1 MIGRRPSEGRIRVLV
16 VEDSRFMRGVIH
28 RVLISDPQ
36 IEVVG
41 LAADGMEA
49 LDAVASLAPHVVT
62 MDVNMPH
69 ADGLCAVERIMAER
83 PTPIVMISSY
93 TREGSAAAIRAL
105 DLGAIDFVA
114 KPSGSVDDGFRALRN
129 ELIRKVKTAARVR
142 PIRNVVPRRASVRA
156 ETSGALTALGSDTPP
171 FLAGVGGRN
180 GDHSGWTPCVV
191 IATSTGGPAAL
202 LNLVPQVPQGL
213 PASVLI
219 VQHMSRPYTSQ
230 LAKELA
236 VRSSVTVKEAAEG
249 ERLERGVVYVSPG
262 SQNVVISAA
271 GRVVLRPAT
280 RVDGECPSA
289 NVAMTS
295 VAQHSG
301 SMALGVVLTGMGRD
315 GAAGAEAIKR
325 AGGVV
330 IAQDE
335 ASSLVYGMPRAAV
348 ETGCVDGVFP
358 LFKLP
363 MIMVGYLER
372 WRRAGGWRAGYA
384 S

>member
-1 MIGRRPSEGRIRVLV
+1 MIGWRPSEGRIRVLV
-16 VEDSRFMRGVIH
+16 VEDSRFMRGVI
-28 RVLISDPQ
+28 RQILVSDPQ

-69 ADGLCAVERIMAER
+69 ADGLCAVERIMAEC
-83 PTPIVMISSY
+83 PTPIVMISSC

-105 DLGAIDFVA
+105 ELGAIDFIA
-114 KPSGSVDDGFRALRN
+114 KPSGSIDDGLKALRN
-129 ELIRKVKTAARVR
+129 ELIRKVKMAARVR

-156 ETSGALTALGSDTPP
+156 ETSGALKALGSDAP
-171 FLAGVGGRN
+171 ASRAMAGGRN
-180 GDHSGWTPCVV
+180 GDRNGWTPCVV

-202 LNLVPQVPQGL
+202 LSLVPEIPKGL

-219 VQHMSRPYTSQ
+219 VQHMSHPYTSQ

-236 VRSSVTVKEAAEG
+236 ARSSITVKEATDG

-262 SQNVVISAA
+262 SQNVIISAD
-271 GRVVLRPAT
+271 GRVVLRQAP
-280 RVDGECPSA
+280 RSGGECPSA

-301 SMALGVVLTGMGRD
+301 SMALGMILTGMGRD
-315 GAAGAEAIKR
+315 GAGGAEAIKR

-335 ASSLVYGMPRAAV
+335 ASCLVYGMPRAAV

-363 MIMVGYLER
+363 MIMVGYLESWRRTAR
-372 WRRAGGWRAGYA
+372 WRVSYA

>member
-1 MIGRRPSEGRIRVLV
+1 MIGWRPSEGRIRVLV
-16 VEDSRFMRGVIH
+16 VEDSRFMRGVI
-28 RVLISDPQ
+28 RQILVSDPQ

-69 ADGLCAVERIMAER
+69 TDGLCAVERIMAEC
-83 PTPIVMISSY
+83 PTPIVMISSC

-105 DLGAIDFVA
+105 ELGAIDFIA
-114 KPSGSVDDGFRALRN
+114 KPSGSVDDGLKAVRN
-129 ELIRKVKTAARVR
+129 EVIRKVKMAARVR

-156 ETSGALTALGSDTPP
+156 ETSGALEALGSDAP
-171 FLAGVGGRN
+171 ASRAMAGGRN
-180 GDHSGWTPCVV
+180 GDHNGWTPCVV

-202 LNLVPQVPQGL
+202 LSLVPEIPQGL

-219 VQHMSRPYTSQ
+219 VQHMSHPYTSQ

-236 VRSSVTVKEAAEG
+236 ARSSIAVKEATDG

-262 SQNVVISAA
+262 SQNVIISAD
-271 GRVVLRPAT
+271 GRVVLRPAP
-280 RVDGECPSA
+280 RSGGECPSA

-315 GAAGAEAIKR
+315 GAGGAEAIKR

-335 ASSLVYGMPRAAV
+335 ASCLVYGMPRAAV

-363 MIMVGYLER
+363 MIMVGYLES
-372 WRRAGGWRAGYA
+372 WRRTGGWRVSYA

>member
-1 MIGRRPSEGRIRVLV
+1 MIGWQPSDGRIRVLV
-16 VEDSRFMRGVIH
+16 VEDSRFMRGVI
-28 RVLISDPQ
+28 RRILVSDPQ
-36 IEVVG
+36 IDVVG
-41 LAADGMEA
+41 LAADGVEA

-69 ADGLCAVERIMAER
+69 ADGLSAVERIMVER

-93 TREGSAAAIRAL
+93 TREGSVAAIRAL

-114 KPSGSVDDGFRALRN
+114 KPSGSVDDGLRALRH
-129 ELIRKVKTAARVR
+129 ELIRKVKTAARIR
-142 PIRNVVPRRASVRA
+142 PIRNAAPRGSSVRA
-156 ETSGALTALGSDTPP
+156 ETTVALPVFGSGAWSSHAE
-171 FLAGVGGRN
+171 AVGGN
-180 GDHSGWTPCVV
+180 GADNDWTPCVV

-202 LNLVPQVPQGL
+202 LNLVPQVPKGL

-236 VRSSVTVKEAAEG
+236 GRSSVTVKEAAEG
-249 ERLERGVVYVSPG
+249 DRLERGVVYVSPG
-262 SQNVVISAA
+262 SQNVVVSAA

-295 VAQHSG
+295 VAQYSR

-315 GAAGAEAIKR
+315 GAAGAQAIKR

-363 MIMVGYLER
+363 MIMMGYLER
-372 WRRAGGWRAGYA
+372 WRRTGMWKAGYA

>member
-1 MIGRRPSEGRIRVLV
+1 MIGWRPSEGRIRVLV
-16 VEDSRFMRGVIH
+16 VEDSRFMRGVI
-28 RVLISDPQ
+28 RQILVSDPQ

-69 ADGLCAVERIMAER
+69 ADGLCAVERIMAEC
-83 PTPIVMISSY
+83 PTPIVMISSH

-105 DLGAIDFVA
+105 ELGAIDFIA
-114 KPSGSVDDGFRALRN
+114 KPSGSVDDGLKALRN
-129 ELIRKVKTAARVR
+129 EVIRKVKMAARVR

-156 ETSGALTALGSDTPP
+156 ETSGALKALGSDAP
-171 FLAGVGGRN
+171 ASRAMAGGRN
-180 GDHSGWTPCVV
+180 GDHNGWTPCVV

-202 LNLVPQVPQGL
+202 LSLVPEIPQGL

-219 VQHMSRPYTSQ
+219 VQHMSHPYTSQ
-230 LAKELA
+230 LARELA
-236 VRSSVTVKEAAEG
+236 ARSSITVKEATDG

-262 SQNVVISAA
+262 SQNVIISAD
-271 GRVVLRPAT
+271 GRVVLRPAP
-280 RVDGECPSA
+280 RSGGECPSA

-315 GAAGAEAIKR
+315 GAGGAEAIKR

-335 ASSLVYGMPRAAV
+335 ASSLVYGMPRAVV

-358 LFKLP
+358 LFRLP
-363 MIMVGYLER
+363 MIMVGYLESWRRTGR
-372 WRRAGGWRAGYA
+372 WRVSYA

>member
-1 MIGRRPSEGRIRVLV
+1 MIGRRPPDGRIRVLV
-16 VEDSRFMRGVIH
+16 VEDSRFMRGVI
-28 RVLISDPQ
+28 RQILVSDPQ
-36 IEVVG
+36 IDVVG
-41 LAADGMEA
+41 LAADGIEA
-49 LDAVASLAPHVVT
+49 LDAVASLTPHVVT

-69 ADGLCAVERIMAER
+69 ADGLCAVERIMAEC
-83 PTPIVMISSY
+83 PTPIVMISSH
-93 TREGSAAAIRAL
+93 TREGSAATIRAL
-105 DLGAIDFVA
+105 ELGAVDFIA
-114 KPSGSVDDGFRALRN
+114 KPSGSVDDGLRALQN
-129 ELIRKVKTAARVR
+129 EVIRKVKMAARVR
-142 PIRNVVPRRASVRA
+142 PIRNVVLHRASARA
-156 ETSGALTALGSDTPP
+156 ETSGALNVLGSDAP
-171 FLAGVGGRN
+171 ASRVIVGGRN
-180 GDHSGWTPCVV
+180 EGHNDWTPCVV

-202 LNLVPQVPQGL
+202 LDLIPQVPQGL

-219 VQHMSRPYTSQ
+219 VQHMSHPYTSQ

-236 VRSSVTVKEAAEG
+236 ARSSIPVKEATDG

-262 SQNVVISAA
+262 SQNVIIAA
-271 GRVVLRPAT
+271 DGRIVLRPAP
-280 RVDGECPSA
+280 RSGSECPSA
-289 NVAMTS
+289 NMAMTS

-301 SMALGVVLTGMGRD
+301 STALGVVLTGMGRD
-315 GAAGAEAIKR
+315 GAVGAEAIKR

-363 MIMVGYLER
+363 MVMVRYLENL
-372 WRRAGGWRAGYA
+372 RRTGGWRVGYA